1 MMWRIVLFVIM
12 NLKMGGNLGGE
23 NTAPNVVNK
32 LNGRAK
38 MREIVC
44 PICGKKFVPNKA
56 SRVYCS
62 YACRNEKKL
71 EDRRKL
77 HDKEAE
83 RKRQEKAKTNGQVI
97 DAYALEAK
105 ERHISYGKLQIE
117 RTLRKMKEGTL

>member
-1 MMWRIVLFVIM
+1 
-12 NLKMGGNLGGE
+12 
-23 NTAPNVVNK
+23 
-32 LNGRAK
+32 

-62 YACRNEKKL
+62 TACRNEKKL

-83 RKRQEKAKTNGQVI
+83 RRRQEKAKTNGAII
-97 DAYALEAK
+97 DAYAKEAK